1 MAQVANQAKER
12 LSSSKST
19 KVVLAPFI
27 QEPKI
32 VNINMEITREAFL
45 NHKRVNPLGDSADL
59 FEKMEGKSVEDLIE
73 ETIKCV
79 DECLNG
85 ASLKAED
92 IDEIFLVGGSSS
104 IPRIREKITEKFNK
118 APFKSKISPALSI
131 SQGAAHYCNMIMM
144 PTVKGPVV
152 QEKTIHPLG
161 LEISGR
167 RFMEIVKSGID
178 IPEEGLTVEAEEL
191 LMTNF
196 DNVTSMAI
204 VVYENTKPATEEKKT
219 YYVTDE
225 GMKRL
230 AGTSLRVFLLK

>member
-1 MAQVANQAKER
+1 MTNEEIDLFDFNVDDGVSKRQKTTALVRLAQVANQAKER

-104 IPRIREKITEKFNK
+104 I
-118 APFKSKISPALSI
+118 
-131 SQGAAHYCNMIMM
+131 
-144 PTVKGPVV
+144 
-152 QEKTIHPLG
+152 QE
-161 LEISGR
+161 
-167 RFMEIVKSGID
+167 
-178 IPEEGLTVEAEEL
+178 
-191 LMTNF
+191 
-196 DNVTSMAI
+196 
-204 VVYENTKPATEEKKT
+204 
-219 YYVTDE
+219 
-225 GMKRL
+225 
-230 AGTSLRVFLLK
+230 